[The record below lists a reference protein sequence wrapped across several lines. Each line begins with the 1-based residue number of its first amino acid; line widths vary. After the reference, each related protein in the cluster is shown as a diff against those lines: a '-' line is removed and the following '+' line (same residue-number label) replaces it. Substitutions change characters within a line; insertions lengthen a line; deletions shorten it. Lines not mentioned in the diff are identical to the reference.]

1 MAEIKSAAV
10 HADAVNM
17 LNRLPRH
24 TPALPVIL
32 ADLGSPPIDLVART
46 FGVTVTTVKRW
57 MKHGAPKPVLFSL
70 WWLTRWGMSEL
81 EAEHFN
87 RAQLSHVMCMAMQRR
102 VTELEA
108 TVARMERLGDFG
120 AANSPG
126 FGLDDAGTFPGPRKP
141 STRHTIRTATS
152 PGLKGQTLTY

>member
-1 MAEIKSAAV
+1 MAEVKSAPLC
-10 HADAVNM
+10 ADALNM
-17 LNRLPRH
+17 LNRLPRY

-32 ADLGSPPIDLVART
+32 ADLGSPPLELVART

-57 MKHGAPKPVLFSL
+57 MKHGAPRPVLFSL

-81 EAEHFN
+81 DAEHFN

-108 TVARMERLGDFG
+108 TIERMERLGDFG

-126 FGLDDAGTFPGPRKP
+126 FCLDGAGTFPGPRRP
-141 STRHTIRTATS
+141 STRHTTRT
-152 PGLKGQTLTY
+152 PQTPVLPARH